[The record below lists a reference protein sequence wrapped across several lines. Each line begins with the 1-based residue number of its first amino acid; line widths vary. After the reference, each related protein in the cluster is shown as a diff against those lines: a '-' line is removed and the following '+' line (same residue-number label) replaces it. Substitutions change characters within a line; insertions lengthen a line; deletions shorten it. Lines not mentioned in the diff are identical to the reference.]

1 MILITGC
8 AGYIGSQLS
17 YIFKKKKLNFIGLDN
32 LEYSYRKNY
41 PLKKNFFK
49 LDISSNQINN
59 LIKQHKIKTVI
70 HCAALSYVMD
80 AENNKQKYNLNNI
93 VKTKKFINMC
103 KNNGV
108 ANFIF
113 FSSSNVYRNTGQIF
127 SENTFRKP
135 INTYGKNKLKIENY
149 VMKKNFSS
157 SVVLRLFNIVGVIN
171 KFYIFKPKKK
181 YQRFFFRLIEK
192 NFRPTIK
199 FYIRKNVI
207 HYPKRDFLDIAD
219 LNGLILKIIRKLKK
233 REIKSIFNVGSGKDH
248 SILDLYYK
256 FNQKIKIKK
265 PIYKTLSKKE
275 LKKTRAN
282 NSKTMNYFNW
292 KPIVSLERSIKSTI
306 KLAKI

>member
-256 FNQKIKIKK
+256 FNQKI
-265 PIYKTLSKKE
+265 
-275 LKKTRAN
+275 
-282 NSKTMNYFNW
+282 
-292 KPIVSLERSIKSTI
+292 
-306 KLAKI
+306 